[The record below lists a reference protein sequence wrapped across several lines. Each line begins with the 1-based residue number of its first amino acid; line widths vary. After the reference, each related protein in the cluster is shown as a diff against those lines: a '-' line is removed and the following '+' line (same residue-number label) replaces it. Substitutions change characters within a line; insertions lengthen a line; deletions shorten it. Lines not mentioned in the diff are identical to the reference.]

1 MLTVVVGTGYTGGRI
16 LRRISDAA
24 AIGLSRSI
32 PDATDDC
39 SISLLDLDRNSGL
52 PVELPGDYALIYTV
66 PPAGDPHVDERLSG
80 LLDRLKPMPRRFVYI
95 STTGVYGNCNGALV
109 DEKAEPRPGSS
120 RSEHRL
126 TAERLLQQRCKLLG
140 IDLVILRV
148 PGIYGPGRTGIESIR
163 DNTPVLTEADAYP
176 GNRIHVD
183 DLVSC
188 CIRAT
193 ANEVPAGI
201 YNVGDGDTRTSTWFA
216 HEVARQTGLPERP
229 EISRAQAEVEFSALR
244 MSFLSESRRIDTRK
258 MRAVLGVTPDYA
270 NAEDGI
276 RDSLAETQ

>member
-39 SISLLDLDRNSGL
+39 SISILDLDRNSGL

-163 DNTPVLTEADAYP
+163 DVIAFPKNNSGRD
-176 GNRIHVD
+176 
-183 DLVSC
+183 
-188 CIRAT
+188 
-193 ANEVPAGI
+193 
-201 YNVGDGDTRTSTWFA
+201 
-216 HEVARQTGLPERP
+216 
-229 EISRAQAEVEFSALR
+229 
-244 MSFLSESRRIDTRK
+244 MMIDTPSTISGEQ
-258 MRAVLGVTPDYA
+258 LD
-270 NAEDGI
+270 EL
-276 RDSLAETQ
+276 SLKVDLKE